1 MSYQNLPLGY
11 PVKIDPP
18 KAIRRHA
25 FAGLFLAA
33 ALALALASQPA
44 VAAGV
49 CFKGVNLSGAEYGD
63 RNGVED
69 KNFTYPSEKTVAYFA
84 GKGMNIVRLPFSW
97 ERLQPTLNS
106 PLSAAEVDRLK
117 SSVQRLRDH
126 GMTVLLDP
134 HAFGYYDKARL
145 GTPDVPAFAFADLWI
160 RLAAEF
166 ANEPDV
172 LFGLMNEPYD
182 IPASEWLGMANDA
195 IAGIRSV
202 GARNLV
208 LVPGTRWTGAHSWRA
223 DNPGGSNAD
232 VMRGVKDP
240 INNYA
245 YEFHQYLDAD
255 SSGTGAGCVAAE
267 AANAALV
274 DVTAWLRETGKKGFL
289 GEFGGSQDAA
299 CLVGLKAMTKTLDD
313 NADAWL
319 GFSYWAA
326 GDWWSPE
333 EINNIQP
340 TEKGDRK
347 QLSAL
352 PLTPGKQPDAAACS
366 TLPPA

>member
-1 MSYQNLPLGY
+1 MRS
-11 PVKIDPP
+11 
-18 KAIRRHA
+18 
-25 FAGLFLAA
+25 LFA
-33 ALALALASQPA
+33 ALAAVVVAAQPA
-44 VAAGV
+44 AAAGV

-63 RNGVED
+63 RHGVENL
-69 KNFTYPSEKTVAYFA
+69 NFTYPSEKTVAYFA

-106 PLSAAEVDRLK
+106 PLSVVEVDRLK
-117 SSVQRLRDH
+117 AAVQRLRDH

-145 GTPDVPAFAFADLWI
+145 GTPEAPGFAFADLWI

-182 IPASEWLGMANDA
+182 IPATEWLAIANGA

-208 LVPGTRWTGAHSWRA
+208 LVPGTRWSGAHGWRA
-223 DNPGGSNAD
+223 EYPGGSNAD

-240 INNYA
+240 IDNYA
-245 YEFHQYLDAD
+245 YEFHQYMDPD
-255 SSGTGAGCVAAE
+255 SSGTKGGCAAAD
-267 AANAALV
+267 AATAALV
-274 DVTAWLRETGKKGFL
+274 DVTAWLRETGRKGFL
-289 GEFGGSQDAA
+289 GEFGGSQDDA
-299 CLVGLKAMTKTLDD
+299 CIAGLKAMTAVLDD

-326 GDWWSPE
+326 GEWWPE
-333 EINNIQP
+333 TEINNVQP
-340 TEKGDRK
+340 TAKGDRK
-347 QLSAL
+347 QLSGL
-352 PLTPGKQPDAAACS
+352 PLTSGKQPDAAACV
-366 TLPPA
+366 TMPPA

>member
-1 MSYQNLPLGY
+1 MTYRPNLRLFATTGPSKT
-11 PVKIDPP
+11 V
-18 KAIRRHA
+18 RRHA
-25 FAGLFLAA
+25 LTGLVLASFLVAA
-33 ALALALASQPA
+33 AQPA
-44 VAAGV
+44 AAAGV
-49 CFKGVNLSGAEYGD
+49 CFKGVNISGAEYGD
-63 RNGVED
+63 RDGVEG
-69 KNFTYPSEKTVAYFA
+69 KNFIYPSEKTVAYFA

-97 ERLQPTLNS
+97 DRLQPTLNS

-117 SSVQRLRDH
+117 AAVQRLRDH

-182 IPASEWLGMANDA
+182 IPASDWLGMANDA

-202 GARNLV
+202 GARNLI

-232 VMRGVKDP
+232 VMRGVKDS
-240 INNYA
+240 IDNYA

-255 SSGTGAGCVAAE
+255 SSGTAAGCVAAE

-299 CLVGLKAMTKTLDD
+299 CLSGLKAMTKTLDD

-333 EINNIQP
+333 EINNVQP
-340 TEKGDRK
+340 TAKGERK

-352 PLTPGKQPDAAACS
+352 PLTPGKQPDAKACAI
-366 TLPPA
+366 LPPA

>member
-1 MSYQNLPLGY
+1 MSPL
-11 PVKIDPP
+11 
-18 KAIRRHA
+18 RS
-25 FAGLFLAA
+25 LFA
-33 ALALALASQPA
+33 ALAAVLVATQPA
-44 VAAGV
+44 TAAGV

-63 RNGVED
+63 RNGVENL
-69 KNFTYPSEKTVAYFA
+69 NFTYPSEKTVAYFA

-106 PLSAAEVDRLK
+106 PLSVVEVDRLK
-117 SSVQRLRDH
+117 AAVQRLRDH

-145 GTPDVPAFAFADLWI
+145 GTPDVPGFAFADFWI

-182 IPASEWLGMANDA
+182 IPATEWLAMANDA

-208 LVPGTRWTGAHSWRA
+208 LVPGTRWSGAHGWRA
-223 DNPGGSNAD
+223 DYPGGSNAD

-240 INNYA
+240 VDNYA
-245 YEFHQYLDAD
+245 YEFHQYMDPD
-255 SSGTGAGCVAAE
+255 SSGTKGGCAAAD
-267 AANAALV
+267 AATAALV
-274 DVTAWLRETGKKGFL
+274 DVTAWLRETGRKGFL
-289 GEFGGSQDAA
+289 GEFGGSQDDA
-299 CLVGLKAMTKTLDD
+299 CLAGLKAMTAVLDD

-326 GDWWSPE
+326 GEWWPE
-333 EINNIQP
+333 TEINNVQP
-340 TEKGDRK
+340 TAKGDRK
-347 QLSAL
+347 QLSGL
-352 PLTPGKQPDAAACS
+352 PLMPGQQPDAAACA
-366 TLPPA
+366 TMPPA

>member
-1 MSYQNLPLGY
+1 MSSM
-11 PVKIDPP
+11 
-18 KAIRRHA
+18 RSF
-25 FAGLFLAA
+25 FAALIAVAA
-33 ALALALASQPA
+33 AVQPA
-44 VAAGV
+44 AAAGV

-63 RNGVED
+63 RNGVENQ
-69 KNFTYPSEKTVAYFA
+69 NFIYPSEKTVAYFA

-97 ERLQPTLNS
+97 DRLQPTLNS
-106 PLSAAEVDRLK
+106 PLSAVEVDRLK
-117 SSVQRLRDH
+117 AAVQRLRDH

-145 GTPDVPAFAFADLWI
+145 GTPEVPAFAFADLWI

-182 IPASEWLGMANDA
+182 ISASDWLGMANDA

-208 LVPGTRWTGAHSWRA
+208 LVPGTRWSGAHGWRA
-223 DNPGGSNAD
+223 DYPGGSNAD

-240 INNYA
+240 IDNYA
-245 YEFHQYLDAD
+245 YEFHQYMDPD
-255 SSGTGAGCVAAE
+255 SSGTKGGCAAAD
-267 AANAALV
+267 AATAALV

-289 GEFGGSQDAA
+289 GEFGGSQDDA
-299 CLVGLKAMTKTLDD
+299 CLAGLKAMTAVLDD

-326 GDWWSPE
+326 GEWWAE
-333 EINNIQP
+333 TEINNVPP
-340 TEKGDRK
+340 TAKGDRK

-352 PLTPGKQPDAAACS
+352 PLTPGKQPDAKAC
-366 TLPPA
+366 TTVPPA

>member
-1 MSYQNLPLGY
+1 MSTM
-11 PVKIDPP
+11 
-18 KAIRRHA
+18 RS
-25 FAGLFLAA
+25 LFVALVAVVAATQPAA
-33 ALALALASQPA
+33 AD
-44 VAAGV
+44 V

-63 RNGVED
+63 RDGVENL
-69 KNFTYPSEKTVAYFA
+69 NFTYPSQKTVAYFA

-97 ERLQPTLNS
+97 ERFQPTLNS
-106 PLSAAEVDRLK
+106 PLSAVELDRLK
-117 SSVQRLRDH
+117 AAVQRLRDH

-145 GTPDVPAFAFADLWI
+145 GTPEAPAFAFADLWI

-182 IPASEWLGMANDA
+182 IPATEWLDMANGA
-195 IAGIRSV
+195 IAGIRSI

-208 LVPGTRWTGAHSWRA
+208 LVPGTRWSGAHGWRA
-223 DNPGGSNAD
+223 DYPGGSNAD

-240 INNYA
+240 IDNYA
-245 YEFHQYLDAD
+245 YEFHQYMDPD
-255 SSGTGAGCVAAE
+255 SSGTKGGCAAAD
-267 AANAALV
+267 AATAALA

-289 GEFGGSQDAA
+289 GEFGGSQDEA
-299 CLVGLKAMTKTLDD
+299 CVVGLKAMTAVLDD

-326 GDWWSPE
+326 GEWWPE
-333 EINNIQP
+333 TEINNVQP
-340 TEKGDRK
+340 TGKGDRK
-347 QLSAL
+347 QLSGL
-352 PLTPGKQPDAAACS
+352 PLTPGRKPDAATCA
-366 TLPPA
+366 TIPPA